1 MATAT
6 TTSTPR
12 DSDNPASLPVD
23 AISYED
29 LYARWERGNWSAMEL
44 DFTEDARQWREDF
57 TEFERQAALWNY
69 CLFFWGEDAVA
80 DNLSPYIDAAPLEE
94 QKYFL
99 TTQQVDEARHA
110 VFFKRFMQEVCGI
123 GDGSMA
129 SGLDA
134 IKPQLTPGFR
144 KIFDRL
150 DRMADELRA
159 DRSRSQLAAA
169 VTLYHIVI
177 EAALAQPGQHFICS
191 YLEKRDQLPA
201 FRAGMA
207 NIAAD
212 EQRHI
217 GFGVKLLSDLN
228 REDPIGVPKAVAR
241 ILRDVTRYTAQV
253 LMPPGWDERY
263 ITVFGATYDEVG
275 VEGLTSMTTKLR
287 SAGLA
292 AETLP
297 GPALLPSG
305 LTHLEVSQRGRT
317 LAQAGIIGVR
327 EGPSKRDPVVARDD
341 PARASARQS
350 RRARRARRSLVAR
363 PRDGLP
369 AFRHDPPPG
378 QPQPR
383 AAPPHHFPVGVH
395 RPRHPHLAP
404 DRQQRLERRRAG
416 RGAQPGPAPAHC
428 LPGLGRHHR
437 RTPRPPPRDAH
448 RPPASTR
455 QPARA
460 RPAHQGL
467 PAGLSLTA
475 ARGYSSPNSR

>member
-1 MATAT
+1 MTMATAT
-6 TTSTPR
+6 SSTVA
-12 DSDNPASLPVD
+12 DANGLGGLPTD

-29 LYARWERGNWSAMEL
+29 LYARWERGNWSATEL

-57 TEFERQAALWNY
+57 TDFERTAALWNY

-80 DNLSPYIDAAPLEE
+80 DNLSPYIDAAPREE

-129 SGLDA
+129 SGLQA
-134 IKPQLTPGFR
+134 IKPQLTSGFR

-159 DRSRSQLAAA
+159 DHSPAKLAAA
-169 VTLYHIVI
+169 VTLYHIVV
-177 EAALAQPGQHFICS
+177 EAALAQPGQHFIYG
-191 YLEKRDQLPA
+191 YLEQRDQLPA

-228 REDPIGVPKAVAR
+228 REDPVGVPKAVSR

-263 ITVFGATYDEVG
+263 ITVFGSTYDEVG

-292 AETLP
+292 IETLP
-297 GPALLPSG
+297 GPPLLPPG
-305 LTHLEVSQRGRT
+305 LSPLEVSQRGRA
-317 LAQAGIIGVR
+317 LAKAGVIGVR
-327 EGPSKRDPVVARDD
+327 EGPTARDPETVALLFDTIR
-341 PARASARQS
+341 RQ
-350 RRARRARRSLVAR
+350 VN
-363 PRDGLP
+363 
-369 AFRHDPPPG
+369 
-378 QPQPR
+378 
-383 AAPPHHFPVGVH
+383 PHHGLT
-395 RPRHPHLAP
+395 RPTTFQWDFTDPDVSPWHLTVNNGSSTVE
-404 DRQQRLERRRAG
+404 Q
-416 RGAQPGPAPAHC
+416 GPAPHPDLRLRLSYQDWVDIVGERLDPLRAVAAGR
-428 LPGLGRHHR
+428 LRPRGNPLALRRLGKVF
-437 RTPRPPPRDAH
+437 PR
-448 RPPASTR
+448 
-455 QPARA
+455 
-460 RPAHQGL
+460 G
-467 PAGLSLTA
+467 
-475 ARGYSSPNSR
+475 

>member
-1 MATAT
+1 MASTAT
-6 TTSTPR
+6 TTTSTASI
-12 DSDNPASLPVD
+12 DTSNPASLPAD

-29 LYARWERGNWSAMEL
+29 LYARWERGNWQATEL

-57 TEFERQAALWNY
+57 TEFERTAALWNY
-69 CLFFWGEDAVA
+69 ALFFWGEDAVA
-80 DNLSPYIDAAPLEE
+80 DNLSPYIDAAPREE

-123 GDGSMA
+123 GDGSME
-129 SGLDA
+129 SGLRA

-159 DRSRSQLAAA
+159 DRSPAQLAAA

-177 EAALAQPGQHFICS
+177 EASLAQPGQHFICS
-191 YLEKRDQLPA
+191 YLERREQLPA
-201 FRAGMA
+201 FREGMQ

-217 GFGVKLLSDLN
+217 GFGVKLLADLA
-228 REDPIGVPKAVAR
+228 REDPVRVPKAVAK
-241 ILRDVTRYTAQV
+241 ILRDVTRYSAQV

-292 AETLP
+292 LETLP
-297 GPALLPSG
+297 GPPLLPRD
-305 LTHLEVSQRGRT
+305 LEPLETAQRGRK

-327 EGPSKRDPVVARDD
+327 EGPSKRDPETVALLFDTIRRQVNPQHGLKRAATFQWEFTD
-341 PARASARQS
+341 PDVPTWHLTVNNGSSTVADGESPNPDLRLRLAYQDWINIVGERLDP
-350 RRARRARRSLVAR
+350 RRAIVTGRLR
-363 PRDGLP
+363 PRGNP
-369 AFRHDPPPG
+369 
-378 QPQPR
+378 
-383 AAPPHHFPVGVH
+383 
-395 RPRHPHLAP
+395 LALK
-404 DRQQRLERRRAG
+404 RLM
-416 RGAQPGPAPAHC
+416 QVF
-428 LPGLGRHHR
+428 
-437 RTPRPPPRDAH
+437 
-448 RPPASTR
+448 PPA
-455 QPARA
+455 
-460 RPAHQGL
+460 
-467 PAGLSLTA
+467 
-475 ARGYSSPNSR
+475 

>member
-6 TTSTPR
+6 SSTEADTT
-12 DSDNPASLPVD
+12 NVASLPAD

-29 LYARWERGNWSAMEL
+29 LYARWERGNWSATEL

-80 DNLSPYIDAAPLEE
+80 DNLSPYIDAAPREE

-110 VFFKRFMQEVCGI
+110 VFFKRFMQEVCDI
-123 GDGSMA
+123 GDGSMS
-129 SGLDA
+129 SGLQA

-150 DRMADELRA
+150 DTMADELRA
-159 DRSRSQLAAA
+159 DHSPAQLAAA
-169 VTLYHIVI
+169 VTLYHVVI

-191 YLEKRDQLPA
+191 YLEERDQLPA

-228 REDPIGVPKAVAR
+228 REDPVRVPKAVAK
-241 ILRDVTRYTAQV
+241 ILREVTRYTAQV

-263 ITVFGATYDEVG
+263 LTVFNYDFDTVG
-275 VEGLTSMTTKLR
+275 VEGVTSMMTKLR

-292 AETLP
+292 IDTLP
-297 GPALLPSG
+297 GPPIMPAG
-305 LTHLEVSQRGRT
+305 LSPLELSRRGRA
-317 LAQAGIIGVR
+317 LAKAGVIGVR
-327 EGPSKRDPVVARDD
+327 EGPTRRDPETVALLFDTVRRQVSPKHGLKRPTTLQWEFTDPDIPTWHMVVNNGSSTVEQGAAPNPDLRLRLAYQDWADLIGDRLD
-341 PARASARQS
+341 PVRALATGRI
-350 RRARRARRSLVAR
+350 R
-363 PRDGLP
+363 PRGNP
-369 AFRHDPPPG
+369 
-378 QPQPR
+378 
-383 AAPPHHFPVGVH
+383 
-395 RPRHPHLAP
+395 
-404 DRQQRLERRRAG
+404 
-416 RGAQPGPAPAHC
+416 
-428 LPGLGRHHR
+428 
-437 RTPRPPPRDAH
+437 
-448 RPPASTR
+448 
-455 QPARA
+455 
-460 RPAHQGL
+460 
-467 PAGLSLTA
+467 LSLRLMGKVFP
-475 ARGYSSPNSR
+475 RG